1 MTVSPSQ
8 KQGGWTPPREFVSQI
23 AASDVQDGDIIRL
36 QMAVLYG
43 GILKKEDKREVS
55 QTLGVLRAILETARA
70 NPSTN
75 QGEG

>member
-1 MTVSPSQ
+1 MTDISQ

-43 GILKKEDKREVS
+43 RILKKEDKREVS

-70 NPSTN
+70 STD